1 MIIEILLLA
10 LASTIRPTSLAATT
24 AIMSHESRRRLMLAY
39 VVGGLAFTIAFGV
52 LVVGAFHG
60 IHVNRS
66 GGRTQ
71 GWTDIAGGAALCAFG
86 VAVLTG
92 RIHRHQGHDAPTVRG
107 SWAAGLN
114 RRLTVRSAAL
124 AGPLTHIPGI
134 FYVLALNLIVAHNP
148 KTPGALFAVVAYD
161 AVWFA
166 LPIVALAL
174 CIVRPAAA
182 QGMVMATQQ
191 WTAKRSRTLLLLT
204 AFLLGAALIIR
215 GAVKLW
221 VTG

>member
-24 AIMSHESRRRLMLAY
+24 AIMAHQSRRRLMFAY

-71 GWTDIAGGAALCAFG
+71 GWIDIAGGAVLCAFG
-86 VAVLTG
+86 VAVLKG
-92 RIHRHQGHDAPTVRG
+92 RIHRHKGHDAPTVRG
-107 SWAAGLN
+107 SWAAGLS

-148 KTPGALFAVVAYD
+148 KTPGAVFAVV
-161 AVWFA
+161 V
-166 LPIVALAL
+166 V
-174 CIVRPAAA
+174 
-182 QGMVMATQQ
+182 
-191 WTAKRSRTLLLLT
+191 
-204 AFLLGAALIIR
+204 
-215 GAVKLW
+215 
-221 VTG
+221 